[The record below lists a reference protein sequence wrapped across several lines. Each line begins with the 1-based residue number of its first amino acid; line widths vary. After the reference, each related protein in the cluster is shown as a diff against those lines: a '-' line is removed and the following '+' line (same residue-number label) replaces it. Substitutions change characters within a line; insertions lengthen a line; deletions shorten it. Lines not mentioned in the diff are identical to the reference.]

1 MICIDKLGGV
11 VLVPGAP
18 PQNVQAVNKTSSS
31 ILVTWYQVPTNQQNG
46 DILSYHVIYTM
57 MNQNVTATKQVEAP
71 ALELKLTGLKAKT
84 NYSITVMASTIKGH
98 GPTSPAIN
106 VVTEEV

>member
-1 MICIDKLGGV
+1 
-11 VLVPGAP
+11 
-18 PQNVQAVNKTSSS
+18 
-31 ILVTWYQVPTNQQNG
+31 
-46 DILSYHVIYTM
+46 M

-98 GPTSPAIN
+98 GPTSPAIY